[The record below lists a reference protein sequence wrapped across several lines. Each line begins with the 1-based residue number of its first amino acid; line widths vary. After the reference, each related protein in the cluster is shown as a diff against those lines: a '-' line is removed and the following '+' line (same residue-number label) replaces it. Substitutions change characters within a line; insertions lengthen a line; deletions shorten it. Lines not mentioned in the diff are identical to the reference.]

1 MTGGAEQRQRSRTL
15 RISLAILAGLMFAGF
30 FALGTWQVYRL
41 QWKLAL
47 IERVDQRVH
56 APATVAPTVA
66 QWPLVTAEAD
76 EYRHVR
82 IEGVYLAGADTL
94 TLASLERGIGYWVM
108 TPLCTP
114 DGGIVM
120 VNRGFV
126 PAGAGGWRAQPAPPH
141 VAADACGTAVA
152 AAAAAGT
159 PPVPVAGLLR
169 VSEKASALRQNEPAR
184 NYWFTRDTG
193 AIAAARGLPAVAP
206 YFIDA
211 DAASAAAIKLAV
223 PGETA
228 QPVGGLTVVSFVNNH
243 LVYAL
248 TWFALAAMVVGA
260 AFWVVRDGRKKAP
273 EGTAT

>member
-56 APATVAPTVA
+56 APATLAPTVA
-66 QWPLVTAEAD
+66 QWPQVSAEAD

-82 IEGVYLAGADTL
+82 IEGVYLAGVDTL

-114 DGGIVM
+114 DGGIVL

-126 PAGAGGWRAQPAPPH
+126 PAGAGGWRAQPAPPPA
-141 VAADACGTAVA
+141 AADACGAAVA
-152 AAAAAGT
+152 AAGNA
-159 PPVPVAGLLR
+159 PPATVAGLLR
-169 VSEKASALRQNEPAR
+169 VSEKASSLRQNEPAR
-184 NYWFTRDTG
+184 NYWFTRDTQ
-193 AIAAARGLPAVAP
+193 AIATARGLPAVAP

-211 DAASAAAIKLAV
+211 DAASAAAVKLAV

-248 TWFALAAMVVGA
+248 TWFALAAMVVAA
-260 AFWVVRDGRKKAP
+260 AFWVVRDARKKA
-273 EGTAT
+273 

>member
-15 RISLAILAGLMFAGF
+15 RITMAVLAVVMFAGF

-56 APATVAPTVA
+56 APATQAPTVA
-66 QWPLVTAEAD
+66 QWSQVNTEAD

-82 IEGVYLAGADTL
+82 IQGVYLPGSDTL
-94 TLASLERGIGYWVM
+94 TLASLERGIGYWVV
-108 TPLCTP
+108 TPLCTA
-114 DGGIVM
+114 DGGIVL

-126 PAGAGGWRAQPAPPH
+126 PAGAGGWRAQPAPPM
-141 VAADACGTAVA
+141 AKQGACGAVMDQS
-152 AAAAAGT
+152 
-159 PPVPVAGLLR
+159 PVTVEGLLR
-169 VSEKASALRQNEPAR
+169 VTEHASSLRQNEPAR
-184 NYWFTRDTG
+184 NYWYTRDTA
-193 AIAAARGLPAVAP
+193 AIAKSRGLPAVAP

-211 DAASAAAIKLAV
+211 DAESGKLQVAGDAV
-223 PGETA
+223 

-248 TWFALAAMVVGA
+248 TWFALALMVIGA
-260 AFWVVRDGRKKAP
+260 VFWVVRDGRK
-273 EGTAT
+273 GSTGR